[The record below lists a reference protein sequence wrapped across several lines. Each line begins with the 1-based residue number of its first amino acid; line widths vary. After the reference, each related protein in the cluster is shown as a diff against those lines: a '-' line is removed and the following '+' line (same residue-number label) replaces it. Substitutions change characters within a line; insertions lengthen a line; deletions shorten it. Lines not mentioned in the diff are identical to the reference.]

1 MGASESSLLQRSG
14 DEITVVS
21 ERSESIDPV
30 LERLRSLQIAN
41 PILESL
47 PAERSLTD
55 ILVRKPL
62 LSSNS
67 STVDPQVLLELF
79 SMYRDWQEKKT
90 QNISKRQEEIE
101 NKIDVA
107 DALAVKLLQRFNYSV
122 SAMRTSSNHLS
133 EVHSLQVE
141 LGELKGRL
149 TEVISNCDGLCKRI
163 AANGPESLKSTVKP
177 FVLASSDPSTSSAD
191 TARLK
196 AETVRAEPQ
205 PMPKPT

>member
-1 MGASESSLLQRSG
+1 MGASESNLLQRSG
-14 DEITVVS
+14 DEITTIS

-90 QNISKRQEEIE
+90 RNISKRQEEIE

-107 DALAVKLLQRFNYSV
+107 DALAIKLLQRFNYSV
-122 SAMRTSSNHLS
+122 SAMKTSSNHLF
-133 EVHSLQVE
+133 EVHALQVE

-149 TEVISNCDGLCKRI
+149 TEVISNCDALCKRI
-163 AANGPESLKSTVKP
+163 AADGPESLKSTVKP
-177 FVLASSDPSTSSAD
+177 FVLASSDPSTSSS
-191 TARLK
+191 
-196 AETVRAEPQ
+196 AETVRTEPQ
-205 PMPKPT
+205 LVQKPT

>member
-14 DEITVVS
+14 DEITTIS

-47 PAERSLTD
+47 PGERSLTD

-67 STVDPQVLLELF
+67 IGTVDPQVLLELF

-107 DALAVKLLQRFNYSV
+107 DALAIKLLQRFNYSV
-122 SAMRTSSNHLS
+122 SAMKTSSNHLF

-149 TEVISNCDGLCKRI
+149 TEVISNCDALCKRI

-177 FVLASSDPSTSSAD
+177 FVLASSDPSTSSS
-191 TARLK
+191 
-196 AETVRAEPQ
+196 AETVRMEPQ
-205 PMPKPT
+205 PEQKSTQML

>member
-14 DEITVVS
+14 DEITTIS

-47 PAERSLTD
+47 PGERSLTD

-107 DALAVKLLQRFNYSV
+107 DALAIKLLQRFNYSV
-122 SAMRTSSNHLS
+122 SAMKTSSNHLF

-149 TEVISNCDGLCKRI
+149 TEVISNCDALCKRI

-177 FVLASSDPSTSSAD
+177 FVLASSDPSTSSS
-191 TARLK
+191 
-196 AETVRAEPQ
+196 AETVRMEPQ
-205 PMPKPT
+205 PEQKSTQML

>member
-1 MGASESSLLQRSG
+1 MGASESSLLQRS
-14 DEITVVS
+14 DDDITTIS

-67 STVDPQVLLELF
+67 STVDRQVLLELF

-90 QNISKRQEEIE
+90 QNISKKQEEIE

-107 DALAVKLLQRFNYSV
+107 DALAIKLLQRFNYSV
-122 SAMRTSSNHLS
+122 SAMKTSSNHLY

-149 TEVISNCDGLCKRI
+149 TEVISNCDALCKRI
-163 AANGPESLKSTVKP
+163 AADGPDSLKSTVKP
-177 FVLASSDPSTSSAD
+177 FVLASSDPSTSA
-191 TARLK
+191 
-196 AETVRAEPQ
+196 
-205 PMPKPT
+205 